1 MIYMEYSKEIT
12 PQVPNL
18 SEVPKMDLKSRLE
31 SHLEVLYNEGIATFK
46 RTVETSEIKDNIPKV
61 DFIPFN
67 DWYQGLSEELFK
79 TGDIKD
85 TTRLNKIIQFGN
97 FGVTQPTGGFV
108 LKNFLSPDFIKE
120 QYVSALRKS
129 EPVLMVISE
138 PFINPE
144 FFDEFKNVGV
154 TYKII
159 PVSEKEKGTKPCG
172 LLYNK
177 EFDEK
182 YSIFP
187 HSLKNTIKDT
197 SVFKLM
203 NKKSVIPGVSSGG
216 MGQYF
221 GWYSKSASKPA
232 IVSVK
237 NANMSVAKS
246 KENQAVES
254 AIRYQEGLLKPI
266 IIVNFHGDSK
276 GKLDEFN
283 NFIDVM
289 KDPVNDVHFILGDSN
304 ITVSKAKKTTEQVL
318 KDKRLE
324 HIAYSTQI
332 VEKTREICDILKN
345 NQLDKFD
352 SSSEID
358 GMFAVDLKTMSDS
371 IHRIGNVEKVSAF
384 ETPYSLET
392 PILGD
397 HSVVGLMGQMGQMGQ
412 KGLKNPFTLLSATGS
427 SMDDPKKGVFGN
439 KEQWNG
445 VDMSK
450 FHKEFGKRYTLAWIE
465 TYNTWEQTFIPFVKE
480 YGKVDVLIDN
490 KGKIDKMIQK
500 EKEMNPDPKNTA
512 GGSKRKAHNHISK
525 RKAHKPRSKRLS
537 KRKQV
542 RKRSRKVH

>member
-1 MIYMEYSKEIT
+1 MIYMEDSKEIT

-108 LKNFLSPDFIKE
+108 LRNFLSPEFIKE

-144 FFDEFKNVGV
+144 FFSEFNNVGI

-159 PVSEKEKGTKPCG
+159 PVSKKGTKPCG

-182 YSIFP
+182 YLIYP
-187 HSLKNTIKDT
+187 HSLTNTIKDT

-216 MGQYF
+216 MGYF
-221 GWYSKSASKPA
+221 GWSSKTESKPASKPA
-232 IVSVK
+232 NSTVVNSK
-237 NANMSVAKS
+237 ANQDLARARS
-246 KENQAVES
+246 
-254 AIRYQEGLLKPI
+254 YQEGLLKPI

-276 GKLDEFN
+276 GKLEEFN

-304 ITVSKAKKTTEQVL
+304 ITLSKTSKTTEQVL
-318 KDKRLE
+318 KDKGLE

-345 NQLDKFD
+345 NQLDKSD

-397 HSVVGLMGQMGQMGQ
+397 HSVVGLMGQMGQMGI

-450 FHKEFGKRYTLAWIE
+450 FHKEFGKPYTLAWIK
-465 TYNTWEQTFIPFVKE
+465 TYNEWEKSFIPFVEE
-480 YGKVDVLIDN
+480 YGKADVLIEY
-490 KGKIDKMIQK
+490 KAKIDKMIQK
-500 EKEMNPDPKNTA
+500 EKKMNPDPKNTT

-525 RKAHKPRSKRLS
+525 RKAHKPGSKRLS

-542 RKRSRKVH
+542 RSRRKRSRKVH